1 MMTRDYRPGFF
12 PCGLTAYLALF
23 CSASVHAAG
32 FYISEVGTPTSLGT
46 AGAANVT
53 NNWGADAAWANP
65 AGLTGVKETVAM
77 AGLQAIVPT
86 MKWDTDIA
94 EKGGDDGGNAGEP
107 AGVPSFF
114 FHQQLTDKWHFGFGF
129 SALQGGGAD
138 YGDDFVGRYGT
149 IDIALT
155 GVGATY
161 SLGYEV
167 NDRLSLGFGGSVVY
181 TVYKQDIAIN
191 LGPLPDGKVKI
202 KDADDTGIQPIVG
215 LQYAVTDRLR
225 FGVTYRAEFDANLKG
240 NVEFKNLPPAVPL
253 PPQTNIKLEWKNPQT
268 LNAGLAYT
276 LGGNKKL
283 FLSGNWQ
290 QWSEFSENQL
300 IIDTAAGNAV
310 TTLERDWDDTWSVSV
325 GYGNVDEYGGF
336 SFGVAYE
343 SSPADDDV
351 RTIDFPVEEN
361 WKFSAAY
368 ARAKKSGRGWSAGA
382 TLQVFGDAKVD
393 QTIQGVRFK
402 GDFSDFYVL
411 FAGLTMR
418 F

>member
-1 MMTRDYRPGFF
+1 MMTRDYRPKFLT
-12 PCGLTAYLALF
+12 CGLAACLVLLCGA
-23 CSASVHAAG
+23 SAHAAG

-53 NNWGADAAWANP
+53 NNWGPDAAWANP
-65 AGLTGVKETVAM
+65 AGLTGVKGTVAV
-77 AGLQAIVPT
+77 AGLQVIAPT
-86 MKWDTDIA
+86 MKWDTDLA

-114 FHQQLTDKWHFGFGF
+114 FHQALTDKWHFGFGF

-181 TVYKQDIAIN
+181 TVYNQDIAIN

-202 KDADDTGIQPIVG
+202 KDADDTGVQPIVG

-240 NVEFKNLPPAVPL
+240 NVEFKKLPPVVPL
-253 PPQTNIKLEWKNPQT
+253 PPQTNIKLEWTNPQT

-290 QWSEFSENQL
+290 QWSEFSKNQL

-310 TTLERDWDDTWSVSV
+310 TTLDRDWDDTWSVSI
-325 GYGNVDEYGGF
+325 GYGNISEYRGF

-368 ARAKKSGRGWSAGA
+368 ARAKESGRGWSAGA
-382 TLQVFGDAKVD
+382 TLQIFGDAKVD